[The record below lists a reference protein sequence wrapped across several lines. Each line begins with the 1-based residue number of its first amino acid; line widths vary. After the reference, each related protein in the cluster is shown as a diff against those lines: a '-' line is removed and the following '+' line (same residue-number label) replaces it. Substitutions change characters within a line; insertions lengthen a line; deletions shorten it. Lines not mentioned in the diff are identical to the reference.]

1 MSRATHRLA
10 LLALAAGTSL
20 AGGCDSAPSTCQT
33 GQIQIVELEVG
44 SGAIATDSS
53 RVSLTY
59 TGRLEDG
66 REVANESELTV
77 TLSETAPPG
86 FRQGVAGMRENG
98 RRRFTLPPN
107 LGFGPDGGPVGIPA
121 CARLIFTVEL
131 HEVLPVGCSNNAPN
145 VTIEDPVV
153 GSGAEAVGTSRVT
166 VNSTLSLLNGTII
179 ETRSNAQFLLTDASV
194 LAGIRQGIV
203 GMRVGGQRRVFIP
216 PNLGYGLAGLPT
228 QGVPGC
234 ATLVYDV
241 ELIAVEP

>member
-1 MSRATHRLA
+1 MSSRTHILATLA
-10 LLALAAGTSL
+10 LSAGAFIAT
-20 AGGCDSAPSTCQT
+20 GCDSGPATCQS

-44 SGAIATDSS
+44 SGIVATDSS
-53 RVSLTY
+53 RVNLTY

-66 REVANESELTV
+66 REVANESDVTV
-77 TLSETAPPG
+77 SLDETAPPG

-131 HEVLPVGCSNNAPN
+131 HEVLPPGCNNNAPN
-145 VTIEDPVV
+145 VTIEDPLV

-166 VNSTLSLLNGTII
+166 VNSTLSLLDGTTI
-179 ETRSNAQFLLTDASV
+179 ETQTGDQFLLTDGDI
-194 LAGIRQGIV
+194 LTGIRQGIV

-216 PNLGYGLAGLPT
+216 PNLGYGVAGIPG
-228 QGVPGC
+228 QVPAC

-241 ELIAVEP
+241 ELLAVEP